1 MLGDRAREMVM
12 LARNSDGIAEN
23 WLHSIT
29 GPLKRVRKTIII
41 RLVQEAAMIEPSYT
55 DENARAILSIFRD
68 EGVQAGDVLLADA
81 LYLAFLRNPNHRAE
95 DYAAGLRRASEKGWL
110 MDEGNIVRL
119 TETGSKE
126 L

>member
-1 MLGDRAREMVM
+1 MM
-12 LARNSDGIAEN
+12 
-23 WLHSIT
+23 
-29 GPLKRVRKTIII
+29 
-41 RLVQEAAMIEPSYT
+41 EPSYT

-68 EGVQAGDVLLADA
+68 EGVQAGEVLMADA
-81 LYLAFLRNPNHRAE
+81 LYLAFLRNPNHGAE

>member
-1 MLGDRAREMVM
+1 MLGDRAREMAM

-23 WLHSIT
+23 WLHSVT
-29 GPLKRVRKTIII
+29 GPLKRVKKTIII

-68 EGVQAGDVLLADA
+68 EGVQADA

>member
-1 MLGDRAREMVM
+1 
-12 LARNSDGIAEN
+12 
-23 WLHSIT
+23 
-29 GPLKRVRKTIII
+29 
-41 RLVQEAAMIEPSYT
+41 MIEPSYT

-68 EGVQAGDVLLADA
+68 DGVQAGEVLTADA
-81 LYLAFLRNPNHRAE
+81 LRLAFLRNPNHRAE
-95 DYAAGLRRASEKGWL
+95 YYAAGLRRASEKGWL